1 MMNPQP
7 GEIWLADLGLSA
19 KTRPIVV
26 VSRYDPKPPRVLITY
41 VPLTTQ
47 YRHSQYEVILPKLTF
62 LDQESI
68 ANVQGIG
75 SIPIIRLERMLG
87 KLSDDVMAKIKNA
100 ILYALDME
108 DKSPKPTDR

>member
-1 MMNPQP
+1 MNPQP

-47 YRHSQYEVILPKLTF
+47 YRHSQYEVILPKLMF

-75 SIPIIRLERMLG
+75 SIPIIRLERILG
-87 KLSDDVMAKIKNA
+87 KLSDEVMAKIKNA

>member
-1 MMNPQP
+1 MNPQP

-26 VSRYDPKPPRVLITY
+26 LSRYDPEPPRDLITY

-47 YRHSQYEVILPKLTF
+47 YRHSQYEVILPKLIF

-75 SIPIIRLERMLG
+75 SISKIRLERILG
-87 KLSDDVMAKIKNA
+87 KLSDEVMTKIKNA
-100 ILYALDME
+100 ILYTSFSLT
-108 DKSPKPTDR
+108 K